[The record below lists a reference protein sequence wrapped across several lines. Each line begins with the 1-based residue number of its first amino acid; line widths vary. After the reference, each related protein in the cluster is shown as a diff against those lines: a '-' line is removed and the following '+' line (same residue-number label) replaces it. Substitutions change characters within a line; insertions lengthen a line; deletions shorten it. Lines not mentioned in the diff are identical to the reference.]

1 MANKNIAK
9 SLGAFQVTL
18 SNATDPEILEATR
31 TYNYDTERIAEG
43 TTLLQKA
50 RQLNIKQ
57 EKEYGEQYS
66 ATIAAEDAFY
76 AFKYNTYM
84 PHVKIGRKLFANENG
99 ILEMLGLNGN
109 RKWSY
114 DELANQARIF
124 YENAL
129 STPHVISKFAMVN
142 ITTETLQAG
151 LDQLANLDLLRA
163 AQKKESGEAQ
173 QATDDRDRAMDE
185 INEWMSLY
193 YTVAKIALA
202 DKPQLLE
209 KLGVKA

>member
-1 MANKNIAK
+1 MRNQKIAQD
-9 SLGAFQVTL
+9 LGGYQLTL
-18 SNATDPEILEATR
+18 TNATDPEILEATQNF
-31 TYNYDTERIAEG
+31 NYDTERIAEG
-43 TTLLQKA
+43 TVLLQQA
-50 RQLNIKQ
+50 QQLNIKQ

-66 ATIAAEDAFY
+66 ATTVLDNAIDEF
-76 AFKYNTYM
+76 NNSTYM
-84 PHVKIGRKLFANENG
+84 PHIRLARKLFASDNG
-99 ILEMLGLNGN
+99 ILSMLDVNG
-109 RKWSY
+109 RRRWRYEEYIS
-114 DELANQARIF
+114 QARTF
-124 YENAL
+124 YNNAL
-129 STPHVISKFAMVN
+129 STPQVLSKFAMVN

>member
-1 MANKNIAK
+1 MRNQKIAQD
-9 SLGAFQVTL
+9 LGGYQLTL
-18 SNATDPEILEATR
+18 TNATDPEILEATQNF
-31 TYNYDTERIAEG
+31 NYDTERIAEG
-43 TTLLQKA
+43 TVLLQQA
-50 RQLNIKQ
+50 QQLNIKQ

-66 ATIAAEDAFY
+66 ATTVLDNAIDEFNDS
-76 AFKYNTYM
+76 TYM
-84 PHVKIGRKLFANENG
+84 PHIRLARKLFATDNG
-99 ILEMLGLNGN
+99 ILSMLDVNG
-109 RKWSY
+109 RRRWRYEEYIS
-114 DELANQARIF
+114 QARTF
-124 YENAL
+124 YNNAL
-129 STPHVISKFAMVN
+129 STPQVLSKFAMVN
-142 ITTETLQAG
+142 ITTETLQAS
-151 LDQLANLDLLRA
+151 LDQLNNLDLLRA

>member
-1 MANKNIAK
+1 MRNQKIAQD
-9 SLGAFQVTL
+9 LGGYQLTL
-18 SNATDPEILEATR
+18 TNATDPEILEATQNF
-31 TYNYDTERIAEG
+31 NYDTERIAEG
-43 TTLLQKA
+43 TVLLQQA
-50 RQLNIKQ
+50 QQLNIKQ

-66 ATIAAEDAFY
+66 ATTVLDNAIDEFNDS
-76 AFKYNTYM
+76 TYM
-84 PHVKIGRKLFANENG
+84 PHIRLARKLFASDNG
-99 ILEMLGLNGN
+99 ILSMLDVNG
-109 RKWSY
+109 RRRWRYEEYIS
-114 DELANQARIF
+114 QARTF
-124 YENAL
+124 YYNAL
-129 STPHVISKFAMVN
+129 STPQVLSKFSLVN